1 MVSKSSPSSP
11 VGTLLSD
18 TLSFRKEMSPCQHRK
33 RKMQLHVLTSCPQP
47 LIRDCTHCSSK
58 LHKTQYVPRTE
69 YMFQSRKGWCWKPG
83 GERACTWNQKNE
95 LQSHHHVI
103 RYVRSISRLQFS
115 FEWRWN
121 SRNTRMVVPSTMV
134 PNSLHPSQWDVYSLM
149 PFALWLK
156 GASTSRETRNIP
168 FPVVRFGHVTSF
180 GHCNVQKLKMHLFY
194 SFSPHCIS
202 SLCREDHMALLRL
215 LPEPGFLKQKDS
227 RNRAEQSC
235 RQLG

>member
-1 MVSKSSPSSP
+1 MVSESSPSSP
-11 VGTLLSD
+11 VETLLSD

-149 PFALWLK
+149 PFALWLPAPQ
-156 GASTSRETRNIP
+156 GRQGTFPSPLSGLATWLALATVMCRN
-168 FPVVRFGHVTSF
+168 
-180 GHCNVQKLKMHLFY
+180 LKCTYFIHSVHTVFHP
-194 SFSPHCIS
+194 SAGRTTWPCWGCSP
-202 SLCREDHMALLRL
+202 SL
-215 LPEPGFLKQKDS
+215 GS
-227 RNRAEQSC
+227 
-235 RQLG
+235 